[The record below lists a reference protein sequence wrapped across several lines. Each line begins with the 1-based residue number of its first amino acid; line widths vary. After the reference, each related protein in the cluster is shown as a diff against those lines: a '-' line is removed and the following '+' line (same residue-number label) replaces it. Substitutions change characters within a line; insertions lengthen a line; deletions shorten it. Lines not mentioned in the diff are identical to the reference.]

1 MREGYIYPNM
11 KLTTSRTN
19 FACSAKFINNICAAV
34 GGGKEFAMKKI
45 RIAQIGVNRYS
56 HALSVFNSIKTLP
69 DIFEVVGYC
78 LVEGEKERFQKELSV
93 FKGYPELTLEEIL
106 NDPTIEAV
114 TVETEEIHLTKY
126 AIMAAEHNKM
136 IHMEKPGGTSLEE
149 FEKLIALVKEKNL
162 VFHTGYMYR
171 YNPTIREVIENAK
184 AGVYGDIISV
194 EAQMNGINVAEM
206 RQWLEA
212 FPGGMMFYLGCH
224 LIDLIITIMGLP
236 EKVYPFNRSTGMD
249 GVTSCDYGLALLEYP
264 TGMSIAKTC
273 MTEYGGFE
281 RRRLVVCGT
290 KASVELCPL
299 EWLIKKKAN
308 QFTEKIDYTVFDWHT
323 KGVRSVGE
331 VHDRYDTMM
340 QGFAAICRGEKVN
353 EYTPDYELTLF
364 KYLLMACGE

>member
-1 MREGYIYPNM
+1 
-11 KLTTSRTN
+11 
-19 FACSAKFINNICAAV
+19 
-34 GGGKEFAMKKI
+34 MKKI

-56 HALSVFNSIKTLP
+56 HALSVFNSLKTQP

-78 LVEGEKERFQKELSV
+78 LVEGEKERFEKELFV
-93 FKGYPELTLEEIL
+93 FNGYPELTLEEIL

-126 AIMAAEHNKM
+126 AIMAAEHGKM

-149 FEKLIALVKEKNL
+149 FEKLISLVKEKNL
-162 VFHTGYMYR
+162 IFHTGYMYR
-171 YNPTIREVIENAK
+171 YNPTIREVIDNAK
-184 AGVYGDIISV
+184 NGVYGDIVSV
-194 EAQMNGINVAEM
+194 EAQMNGYGGAQM

-224 LIDLIITIMGLP
+224 LVDLILTIKGLP
-236 EKVYPFNRSTGMD
+236 EKVYPFNRSTGVD
-249 GVTSCDYGLALLEYP
+249 GVTACDYGLALFEYP
-264 TGMSIAKTC
+264 EGMSIAKTC
-273 MTEYGGFE
+273 NLEHGGFE

-290 KASVELCPL
+290 KGAVELCPL
-299 EWLIKKKAN
+299 EWLTKQKAN
-308 QFTEKIDYTVFDWHT
+308 QFTEKIDYNKGTDWHT
-323 KGVRSVGE
+323 RGEKTVGE

-364 KYLLMACGE
+364 KYILMACGKEVN

>member
-1 MREGYIYPNM
+1 
-11 KLTTSRTN
+11 
-19 FACSAKFINNICAAV
+19 
-34 GGGKEFAMKKI
+34 MKKI
-45 RIAQIGVNRYS
+45 RIAQIGTGHDHAADIFSTLN
-56 HALSVFNSIKTLP
+56 ALS

-78 LVEGEKERFQKELSV
+78 LVEGEKERFEKELFV

-114 TVETEEIHLTKY
+114 TIETEEIHLTKY
-126 AIMAAEHNKM
+126 AIMAAEHGKM

-149 FEKLIALVKEKNL
+149 FEKLISIVKEKNL

-171 YNPTIREVIENAK
+171 YNPTIREVIDNAK
-184 AGVYGDIISV
+184 AGVYGEIVSV
-194 EAQMNGINVAEM
+194 EAQMCGYNDPTM

-224 LIDLIITIMGLP
+224 LVDLIITLKGLP
-236 EKVYPFNRSTGMD
+236 EKVYPFNRSTGKD
-249 GVTSCDYGLALLEYP
+249 GVTACDYGLALFEYP
-264 TGMSIAKTC
+264 EGMSIAKTC
-273 MTEYGGFE
+273 NLEHGGFE

-290 KASVELCPL
+290 KGAVELCPL
-299 EWLIKKKAN
+299 EWLTKQKAN
-308 QFTEKIDYTVFDWHT
+308 QFTEKIDYTAGTNWHARGEKT
-323 KGVRSVGE
+323 VGE

-364 KYLLMACGE
+364 KYVLMACGETI

>member
-1 MREGYIYPNM
+1 
-11 KLTTSRTN
+11 
-19 FACSAKFINNICAAV
+19 
-34 GGGKEFAMKKI
+34 MKKI

-56 HALSVFNSIKTLP
+56 HALSIFNSLKTLP

-78 LVEGEKERFQKELSV
+78 LVEGEREKFEKELFV
-93 FKGYPELTLEEIL
+93 FKGYPELTLDEIL

-126 AIMAAEHNKM
+126 AIMAAEHGKM

-149 FEKLIALVKEKNL
+149 FEKLISLVKEKNL

-171 YNPTIREVIENAK
+171 YNPTIMEVIENAK
-184 AGVYGDIISV
+184 NGVYGDIISV
-194 EAQMNGINVAEM
+194 EAQMNGFHTPEL
-206 RQWLEA
+206 RQWLDT

-224 LIDLIITIMGLP
+224 LIDLIITIKGLP

-249 GVTSCDYGLALLEYP
+249 GITAEDYGLALLEYP
-264 TGMSIAKTC
+264 EGMSIAKTC
-273 MTEYGGFE
+273 MAEHGGFE

-290 KASVELCPL
+290 KGAVELCPL

-308 QFTEKIDYTVFDWHT
+308 QFTEKIDYASGIDWHT
-323 KGVRSVGE
+323 KGERSQGE
-331 VHDRYDTMM
+331 IHDRYDVMM
-340 QGFAAICRGEKVN
+340 QGFASICRGEKEN

-364 KYLLMACGE
+364 KYILMACGKEVN